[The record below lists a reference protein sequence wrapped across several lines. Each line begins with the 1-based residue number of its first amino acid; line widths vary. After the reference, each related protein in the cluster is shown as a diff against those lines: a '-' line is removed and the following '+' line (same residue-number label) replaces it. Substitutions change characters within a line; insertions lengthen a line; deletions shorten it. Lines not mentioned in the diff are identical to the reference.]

1 MLLLWWLVGLF
12 YLGHPRLCL
21 GDEGYDLAEQ
31 SKFFEEDYRS
41 YHMPNIVKLH
51 CPANALTPAE
61 YSSCVNQTESSVRSF
76 KLSLFYYYKQE
87 LFKQVSGLVRP
98 ADRPEYDI
106 FVQEAESTLPA
117 YHHKLSIVQDYA
129 DDSRVKNICLV
140 GFQGG
145 LSLLNFLS
153 SNPTARILV
162 FDPLHSSSNSHQQQ
176 EEAKDSS
183 SKQSLFQLL
192 HYQSILKYHK
202 KRAINWIVGDIK
214 QAVRNYFQL
223 FASSSAP
230 HCQLLYIDIISLV
243 TSAMEAASL
252 FETIL
257 PLVDPVYNRVI
268 VNDFEKEV
276 VNVAF
281 QYVYQK
287 VHTGIFCP
295 TCDAA
300 HLPAVAAD
308 EITSFDSIHTAQ
320 CESRYKTNATV
331 LRYFQGF
338 LPTPCVAMYTNETG
352 TRHVEFLLSIRHCMP
367 NAAQEEVK
375 ELEVDDQVQL
385 IITQMTHQLACP
397 DDFVTS

>member
-129 DDSRVKNICLV
+129 DDSR
-140 GFQGG
+140 
-145 LSLLNFLS
+145 
-153 SNPTARILV
+153 
-162 FDPLHSSSNSHQQQ
+162 
-176 EEAKDSS
+176 
-183 SKQSLFQLL
+183 
-192 HYQSILKYHK
+192 
-202 KRAINWIVGDIK
+202 
-214 QAVRNYFQL
+214 AVRNYFQL